1 MRYTD
6 ELHIDVETFSSV
18 NIKTAGHYKYVESP
32 DFEIML
38 FSYAWND
45 EPVRTVDYKQP
56 LPRSVKEALTDPRV
70 LKIAHNAAFEIL
82 TIETHYGLVLDSS
95 QWFCT
100 QIGAAYMGLPL
111 KLEKVAEVLNLSEQ
125 KDRRGQGLITYFAGP
140 CKATKTN
147 GGRTRNL
154 PHHNPEKWDDYKY
167 YNRQDV
173 RTEQEILKYL
183 RRFDPIPE
191 AELAYW
197 DLDQEI
203 NRRGVCVDLELVNG
217 VIAENDAYVNEVLA
231 ETARIIKTDKPN
243 SLDVVKAYLERKTG
257 RKFDSLAKGTLE
269 DLLKDKSI
277 RGDARRV
284 LELREQSSKTSNSKY
299 KAMLNYLCDDGR
311 IRGLFQ
317 FYGANRTGRWA
328 GRGVQ
333 LQNLK
338 RTIKKYIETARNAF
352 KNGLASLLYNDI
364 SDLSSKLVRTA
375 LVAAAG
381 NMLVSCDFAAIESR
395 VLAWIAG
402 EDWKIDAFES
412 HGKIYELTYSKMFN
426 VPFESIG
433 NPSKERDIGKVADLA
448 SGFGGGFG
456 AYVKMGAL
464 KMGIPEDDIEPLKKA
479 WRREH
484 PMTVRMWKKVEN
496 AAKYVIKNRCA
507 FSLHLPGA
515 TLEFSYEKGYMFI
528 KLPSGRKLAY
538 YGAGLEYNG
547 SIYYY
552 GMSQE
557 PGKPKI
563 WRKISTYGGS
573 LVENIIQAIARDC
586 LTPAMWR
593 MRHLP
598 LIMHIHDEIVA
609 EVPED
614 RAEEFLAEMK
624 RLMSIRPR
632 WAPDLPLGA
641 AGYISKFY
649 KKD

>member
-1 MRYTD
+1 MKYTD
-6 ELHIDVETFSSV
+6 ELHIDVETFSSIDV
-18 NIKTAGHYKYVESP
+18 TKCGAYRHAEAP

-38 FSYAWND
+38 FSYSWNNG
-45 EPVRTVDYKQP
+45 PVQTLDYKQP
-56 LPRSVKEALTDPRV
+56 LPADVKEALTDPQV
-70 LKIAHNAAFEIL
+70 LKIAHNAAFEII
-82 TIETHYGLVLDSS
+82 TIEAHYGITLDSS

-100 QIGAAYMGLPL
+100 QIGVAYMGLPL
-111 KLEKVAEVLNLSEQ
+111 KLEKAAEVLSLSEQ
-125 KDRRGQGLITYFAGP
+125 KDRKGKALITYFAGP
-140 CKATKTN
+140 CKPTKSN
-147 GGRTRNL
+147 GQRTRNL
-154 PHHNPEKWDDYKY
+154 PHHNPEKWADYIE

-173 RTEQEILKYL
+173 RTEKEIMEYLK
-183 RRFDPIPE
+183 RFDPIPE

-203 NRRGVCVDLELVNG
+203 NRRGVCVDLELIHG
-217 VIAENDAYVNEVLA
+217 VIAENDAYTEEVLA
-231 ETARIIKTDKPN
+231 ETAKIIGTDNPN
-243 SLDVVKAYLERKTG
+243 SLDVVKTYLKEQTG
-257 RKFDSLAKGTLE
+257 REFNSITVETLKE
-269 DLLKDKSI
+269 YLKDESI
-277 RGDARRV
+277 TGNARRV

-299 KAMLNYLCDDGR
+299 KAMLNYLGEDGR

-338 RTIKKYIETARNAF
+338 RTIKKYIETARDAF
-352 KNGLASLLYNDI
+352 KKRLASVLYTDI

-395 VLAWIAG
+395 VLAWLAG
-402 EDWKIDAFES
+402 ETWKLEAFET
-412 HGKIYELTYSKMFN
+412 HGRIYELTYSKMFN
-426 VPFESIG
+426 VPFENIG
-433 NPSKERDIGKVADLA
+433 NPSRERDIGKVADLA
-448 SGFGGGFG
+448 LGFGGGYG
-456 AYVKMGAL
+456 AMVKMGAL
-464 KMGIPEDDIEPLKKA
+464 KMGIPDEEIDPIKNR

-484 PMTVRMWKKVEN
+484 PRVVQMWRDVER
-496 AAKYVIKNRCA
+496 AAKYVIQNRTRKILRL
-507 FSLHLPGA
+507 SGA
-515 TLEFSYEKGYMFI
+515 NLEFSYSKGYMFI

-538 YGAGLEYNG
+538 YGATVEDNSL
-547 SIYYY
+547 YYW

-557 PGKPKI
+557 AGKPKI

-573 LVENIIQAIARDC
+573 LVENIVQAIARDC

-609 EVPED
+609 EVPEH
-614 RAEEFLAEMK
+614 RAEEVLAEMK
-624 RLMSIRPR
+624 RLMSIRPK

-641 AGYISKFY
+641 AGYVSKFY